1 MCKSV
6 SIFSSTAESSCPT
19 FDVICLESD
28 ATSVDELMVHEGL
41 VFFLLIVNG
50 LPAPIAVP
58 PQQQNNGVS
67 QSSTTIVA
75 KDQRAESPQTERK
88 LHTMIGASGS
98 VCSWVVGHIDSVTQ
112 SCGVS

>member
-1 MCKSV
+1 MRDLPV
-6 SIFSSTAESSCPT
+6 
-19 FDVICLESD
+19 
-28 ATSVDELMVHEGL
+28 
-41 VFFLLIVNG
+41 FLLIANG
-50 LPAPIAVP
+50 LLVLIAIP
-58 PQQQNNGVS
+58 PQWQNNGVS